1 MNSAQFRILR
11 VVRAELSGGCARLA
25 VILSDILSVGYDNIE
40 GLASSRG
47 SAVGA
52 GSCIPRELEKLVI
65 GSITDTVN
73 CHRKAMSSI
82 DFLVE
87 DLGPIENS
95 LGLTIGEM
103 SP

>member
-1 MNSAQFRILR
+1 
-11 VVRAELSGGCARLA
+11 
-25 VILSDILSVGYDNIE
+25 
-40 GLASSRG
+40 LASSRG

-52 GSCIPRELEKLVI
+52 GPCIPRELEKLVI

-73 CHRKAMSSI
+73 CHCKAMRSI
-82 DFLVE
+82 DSVVE

-95 LGLTIGEM
+95 LGLTVGEM